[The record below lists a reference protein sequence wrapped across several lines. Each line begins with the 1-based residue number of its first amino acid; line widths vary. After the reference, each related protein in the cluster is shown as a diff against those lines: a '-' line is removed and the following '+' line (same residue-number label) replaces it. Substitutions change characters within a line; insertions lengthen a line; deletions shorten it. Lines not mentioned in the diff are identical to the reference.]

1 MSAWTLYLITR
12 LDDISVVISI
22 SFFLFLI
29 SFVITTVMFLVIKY
43 SNEEDNNENFM
54 SFYNKVVKKKV
65 LPWLIILSLFLC
77 FIPSEKET
85 IAIYVIP
92 KIVNNEQIQD
102 ISEKTL
108 NVLQYK
114 LNEWIDDIKDG
125 GNK

>member
-1 MSAWTLYLITR
+1 
-12 LDDISVVISI
+12 
-22 SFFLFLI
+22 
-29 SFVITTVMFLVIKY
+29 MFLVIKY